1 MLNLITRM
9 MISRAA
15 DEERPLPRWVARRVA
30 RSGELKRFA
39 ASVMRLDRAF
49 ELSPPPMESPPPF
62 LATRVRAV
70 IERRVSEAH
79 AEPERVW
86 SRRTL
91 AGVCA
96 GAVVLAAVLLSLR
109 LLHSPQPGPSA
120 DGRVAI
126 LNLDRLITQ
135 GSPGGLA
142 KTVEEPIIA
151 GAEELWTETGRVA
164 RVAFGRLPSLPKLPR

>member
-1 MLNLITRM
+1 M

-15 DEERPLPRWVARRVA
+15 DDGRPLPRWVGRRVA

-49 ELSPPPMESPPPF
+49 EVSPPPLETPPPF

-79 AEPERVW
+79 AEPERMW
-86 SRRTL
+86 SRRTM

-96 GAVVLAAVLLSLR
+96 GGVALAGVLLSLR
-109 LLHSPQPGPSA
+109 LLHSPEPAPSA

-126 LNLDRLITQ
+126 LSLDRLIRSN
-135 GSPGGLA
+135 SPGGLA

-151 GAEELWTETGRVA
+151 GAEELWTGTGRVA
-164 RVAFGRLPSLPKLPR
+164 RVAFGRLPSLPKLTR